1 MKGLIKMNI
10 INSRGW
16 VFYINGKP
24 EFDPNKIGKWMYFFK
39 EKDKE
44 FATQICKKAI
54 EEKIVLEAK
63 HTADEILKYKGTGV
77 ACFYIHYDDIDAHKR
92 VLSFFLKN
100 ELVLRTKKG
109 HLYDISFKLDNQTL
123 NGQYGNDFSS
133 EIKLSKFID
142 LESGKWLI

>member
-1 MKGLIKMNI
+1 MDI

-16 VFYINGKP
+16 VFYVNGEPKF
-24 EFDPNKIGKWMYFFK
+24 ELDKVGKWMYFFE

-44 FATQICKKAI
+44 FAAQICEKAV
-54 EEKIVLEAK
+54 EENIVMEAK

-92 VLSFFLKN
+92 VLSYFLKN
-100 ELVLRTKKG
+100 SLIRKTKKG
-109 HLYDISFKLDNQTL
+109 RLYDISFKTDKQTL

-142 LESGKWLI
+142 LDSGKWLI

>member
-1 MKGLIKMNI
+1 MDI

-16 VFYINGKP
+16 VFYVNGEPK
-24 EFDPNKIGKWMYFFK
+24 FDHNKVGKWMYFFE

-44 FATQICKKAI
+44 FAAQICEKAV
-54 EEKIVLEAK
+54 EENIVMEAK

-92 VLSFFLKN
+92 VLSYFLKN
-100 ELVLRTKKG
+100 SLIRKTKKG
-109 HLYDISFKLDNQTL
+109 RLYDISFKTDKQTL

-142 LESGKWLI
+142 LNSGRWLI